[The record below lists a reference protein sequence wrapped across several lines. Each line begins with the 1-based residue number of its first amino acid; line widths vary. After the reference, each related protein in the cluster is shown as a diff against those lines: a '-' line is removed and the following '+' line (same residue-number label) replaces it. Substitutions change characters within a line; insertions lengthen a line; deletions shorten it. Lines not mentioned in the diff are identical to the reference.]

1 MGCLLAVFAG
11 FFPRFAM
18 VVFWILRPNR
28 VDAAFDTWIVPL
40 LGVVFLPL
48 TTLMY
53 TVLWEP
59 GGLEGW
65 EWFWIGIAAVLDIS
79 HWGVT
84 ATQRDEAA
92 RLRSGSADLAP

>member
-1 MGCLLAVFAG
+1 MGCLLALFAG

-18 VVFWILRPNR
+18 IVFWILRPNR
-28 VDAAFDTWIVPL
+28 VDVAFDTWVVPL
-40 LGVVFLPL
+40 LGIIFLPL

-65 EWFWIGIAAVLDIS
+65 EWFWIGIAALLDLS
-79 HWGVT
+79 HWAAS
-84 ATQRDEAA
+84 ATQRDQAM
-92 RLRSGSADLAP
+92 RMRSGPADLAP